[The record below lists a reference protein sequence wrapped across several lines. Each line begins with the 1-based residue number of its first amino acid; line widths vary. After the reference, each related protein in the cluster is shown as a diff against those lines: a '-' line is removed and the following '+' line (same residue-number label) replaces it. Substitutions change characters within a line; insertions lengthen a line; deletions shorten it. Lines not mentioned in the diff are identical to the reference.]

1 MMYKRLSTFGL
12 ALTLSL
18 SSIAAQAY
26 ETLDAIKII
35 VNKDVITLN
44 EYNQRFEETK
54 VNLRNQGQN
63 VPEEEMAKEVENQ
76 LILESL
82 QLQIAE
88 RSGLRIS
95 SQQLTE
101 AVNDIA
107 RRNKIT
113 LPELKAKLESEG
125 QNYQMFRDRIRKDMM
140 IQQVQQGHLRSQVTI
155 SEKEVDD
162 FLQTANGKALT
173 EEAYDVSYLT
183 YPLSSSAS
191 DEAIEQAKQA
201 LLQLRQELKNNPAQ
215 IRAYINGK
223 ELNGTNISGK
233 NLGRAPIDQF
243 PSLFAEELPGLSTGD
258 ISDPLRSGAGWHL
271 VIVNQKIGGIQ
282 MEYQVH
288 AKHILIKPSAVRTD
302 GQAEKLA
309 NQLYQRLQDGED
321 FALLAKEYSEDPGSA
336 LQGGD
341 LGWSN
346 PNNYVP
352 AFIDALKALKPGETS
367 KPFKSSFGWHIVNK
381 IDERDYDITKEQQRN
396 KARNILGQRQFN
408 EALEAWLNKLKG
420 EAYIEIKR

>member
-223 ELNGTNISGK
+223 ELNGATISGK